1 MPSQEELQKLQRQSR
16 EYWAQMKALLEKQVQ
31 PWNDRA
37 PGRGGLGMPKHY
49 SRNMEFGGKRGESF
63 QTGVAPSDYD
73 VQRFI
78 NASGGNPYEK
88 RIKTMLATTDSATA
102 PNGGPGGLN
111 VAGTAQP
118 LPDPTQMFQQMMA
131 AQQGKLDE
139 ANAANIKR
147 YDEGHGELTGV
158 RTRNQ
163 DRVQNWGKAASADI
177 EERMQE
183 ALLDSEASLAARGL
197 GGSTIQDAFRLRKA
211 RDVANEQQRISEMR
225 DSRASE
231 YDTRDTGNLVGF
243 VERREDTGPD
253 ANMLLQMAMQ
263 FGQGQQQLQAQK
275 EQQARLDKL
284 LADRGTG
291 GRDASVVSP
300 GPQGGV
306 RPFFA
311 GPNPLQ
317 LAAMMYG
324 GGGPQMAPQQQQPQS
339 RQSRVPPKE
348 GVDYVV
354 DTKRKQSRKPMP
366 VIGPA
371 LPQIAA
377 ANFLRRQQLAKAKKQ
392 GKQQSKKPAPVIAAG
407 PRLIAPQNTEGPAL
421 VAPQNRRPRNF
432 PINWD
437 EMQQFALGLIR

>member
-16 EYWAQMKALLEKQVQ
+16 EYWAQMKALLEKRVQ

-37 PGRGGLGMPKHY
+37 PGRGGLGMRKFY
-49 SRNMEFGGKRGESF
+49 SRNQQFGKEAGESF
-63 QTGVAPSDYD
+63 QTGVAPSNYD
-73 VQRFI
+73 VDRFI
-78 NASGGNPYEK
+78 KSMGGNPYEQ
-88 RIKTMLATTDSATA
+88 RMKTMLATTDLPTA
-102 PNGGPGGLN
+102 PNGGPGGPN

-163 DRVQNWGKAASADI
+163 DRVQNWGHAAAEDVDEGVANDI
-177 EERMQE
+177 
-183 ALLDSEASLAARGL
+183 LDVAASLAAKGTL
-197 GGSTIQDAFRLRKA
+197 NSTDQEAFRLRAKSNARREKA
-211 RDVANEQQRISEMR
+211 KISEMR

-231 YDTRDTGNLVGF
+231 YDTRDTGNLVQF
-243 VERREDTGPD
+243 VKDREDSGPD
-253 ANMLLQMAMQ
+253 ANMMINMAMQ
-263 FGQGQQQLQAQK
+263 FAQGQQQLQAQK

-324 GGGPQMAPQQQQPQS
+324 GGGPRMMQQQQQQQS
-339 RQSRVPPKE
+339 QQPLNVKQAQQVMRAAPGAVAPAMLPGM
-348 GVDYVV
+348 GVA
-354 DTKRKQSRKPMP
+354 
-366 VIGPA
+366 G
-371 LPQIAA
+371 IAA
-377 ANFLRRQQLAKAKKQ
+377 AMMGGLAPTPSGQPNKGKQRKAPTPGAWAKAQAESRKKKFTPEEWMTYYAQ
-392 GKQQSKKPAPVIAAG
+392 GGK
-407 PRLIAPQNTEGPAL
+407 
-421 VAPQNRRPRNF
+421 
-432 PINWD
+432 
-437 EMQQFALGLIR
+437 

>member
-324 GGGPQMAPQQQQPQS
+324 GGGPRMMQQQQQQQS
-339 RQSRVPPKE
+339 QQPLNVKQAQQVMRAAPGAVAPAMLPGM
-348 GVDYVV
+348 GVA
-354 DTKRKQSRKPMP
+354 
-366 VIGPA
+366 G
-371 LPQIAA
+371 IAA
-377 ANFLRRQQLAKAKKQ
+377 AMMGGLAPTPSGQPNKGKQRKAPTPGAWAKAQAESRKKKFTPEEWMTYYAQ
-392 GKQQSKKPAPVIAAG
+392 GGK
-407 PRLIAPQNTEGPAL
+407 
-421 VAPQNRRPRNF
+421 
-432 PINWD
+432 
-437 EMQQFALGLIR
+437 

>member
-37 PGRGGLGMPKHY
+37 PGRGGLGMRKFY
-49 SRNMEFGGKRGESF
+49 SRNQQFGKEAGESF
-63 QTGVAPSDYD
+63 QTGVAPSNYD
-73 VQRFI
+73 VDRFI
-78 NASGGNPYEK
+78 KSMGGNPYEQ
-88 RIKTMLATTDSATA
+88 RMKTMLATTDLPTA
-102 PNGGPGGLN
+102 PNGGPGGPN

-163 DRVQNWGKAASADI
+163 DRVQNWGHAAAEDVDEGVANDI
-177 EERMQE
+177 
-183 ALLDSEASLAARGL
+183 LDVAASLAAKGTL
-197 GGSTIQDAFRLRKA
+197 NSTDQEAFRLRAKSNARREKA
-211 RDVANEQQRISEMR
+211 KISEMR

-231 YDTRDTGNLVGF
+231 YDTRDTGNLVQF
-243 VERREDTGPD
+243 VKDREDSGPD
-253 ANMLLQMAMQ
+253 ANMMINMAMQ
-263 FGQGQQQLQAQK
+263 FAQGQHQLQAQK

-354 DTKRKQSRKPMP
+354 DTKRKQSRKPLP

-377 ANFLRRQQLAKAKKQ
+377 ANFLKRQQLAKAKSKA
-392 GKQQSKKPAPVIAAG
+392 KSQSKKPVPVIAAG
-407 PRLIAPQNTEGPAL
+407 PRLIAPQNSPG
-421 VAPQNRRPRNF
+421 NF
-432 PINWD
+432 NWD
-437 EMQQFALGLIR
+437 QLKQFASGLFQ